1 MPTYIQML
9 YRVRQSDIVAAYI
22 GVALG
27 RMSNARIV
35 IIKYND
41 ETKRRNDINIRKS
54 IHSNLR

>member
-1 MPTYIQML
+1 ML